1 MEVMIWSDVMI
12 KIDFNY
18 IKNKLNEINSD
29 INIYNITSDKVV
41 FEDRVLLKCFYCEK
55 YNTNWMCPPR
65 ISNLNYQNIIK
76 EYKNIAVLSITSDF
90 DVINFSEVRYKS
102 TNTLHKTLLML
113 EKEIWNNNNS
123 LVVSFIGGSCK
134 LCKNG
139 CAQDKCRNQKHARIP
154 IEATGINV
162 VKTLGNIG
170 VDIVF
175 PVKNSLTRYGM
186 LLW

>member
-90 DVINFSEVRYKS
+90 DVINFSEIRYKS
-102 TNTLHKTLLML
+102 TNTLHKTLL
-113 EKEIWNNNNS
+113 WVCS
-123 LVVSFIGGSCK
+123 
-134 LCKNG
+134 
-139 CAQDKCRNQKHARIP
+139 R
-154 IEATGINV
+154 
-162 VKTLGNIG
+162 
-170 VDIVF
+170 
-175 PVKNSLTRYGM
+175 
-186 LLW
+186 